1 MADRKENISYTFTV
15 EGDTEKW
22 YLDWLEK
29 QINACSDATYKYGV
43 AFCGKQVKITTS

>member
-22 YLDWLEK
+22 HWTGLHYD
-29 QINACSDATYKYGV
+29 
-43 AFCGKQVKITTS
+43 